1 MANMRY
7 FNLKAFDNVRV
18 NNLDINSNVRR
29 VFDPMHSDL
38 SDWGSVTE
46 ANSNFPKH
54 NLGAGNRGSFLT
66 NVMDL
71 GSVADTVRFD
81 GGNYNFGTIA

>member
-1 MANMRY
+1 MDKCLPIAP
-7 FNLKAFDNVRV
+7 LKIDQLKTNITFGQ
-18 NNLDINSNVRR
+18 LQKMS
-29 VFDPMHSDL
+29 HSDL